1 MNKNSTSGSKHKF
14 STKNIILIVLVI
26 LSGRFIN
33 ELITNTLM
41 LYGYDLVTASFISLT
56 LAIIFLVSVLSLYFI
71 IKKILFNKRS
81 VMFKKLLQILLIF
94 FIIILIITGLV
105 ILFKSIT
112 DPMYC
117 LPFSEN
123 GICGDGKY

>member
-1 MNKNSTSGSKHKF
+1 
-14 STKNIILIVLVI
+14 
-26 LSGRFIN
+26 
-33 ELITNTLM
+33 
-41 LYGYDLVTASFISLT
+41 
-56 LAIIFLVSVLSLYFI
+56 
-71 IKKILFNKRS
+71 
-81 VMFKKLLQILLIF
+81 MFKKLLHILLIF
-94 FIIILIITGLV
+94 FIVITIIAGLF